1 LTPPA
6 ERRITFN

>member
-6 ERRITFN
+6 ERRITFS